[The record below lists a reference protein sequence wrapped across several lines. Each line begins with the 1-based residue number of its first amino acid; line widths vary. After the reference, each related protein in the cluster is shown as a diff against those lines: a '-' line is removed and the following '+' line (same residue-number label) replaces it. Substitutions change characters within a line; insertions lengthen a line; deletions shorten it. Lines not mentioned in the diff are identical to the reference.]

1 MHLRRWDSIYS
12 RAKSVRWPVATDALD
27 GPTPPARI
35 PHRHFAGRF
44 LTLLRTRA
52 AHPPSWWA
60 SWVPTAGVAPAG
72 SESQGERDSFSE
84 PAGIR
89 RQRHPTSPGFLMLLH

>member
-12 RAKSVRWPVATDALD
+12 RAKSVRWPEATDALD
-27 GPTPPARI
+27 EPTPPARI
-35 PHRHFAGRF
+35 LHLHFGGRF
-44 LTLLRTRA
+44 STLLRTRA
-52 AHPPSWWA
+52 AHPRSWWA
-60 SWVPTAGVAPAG
+60 SWVPTAGVALDG
-72 SESQGERDSFSE
+72 SEFQGERDSWPE